1 VNGLLRAVLAPLR
14 GTFARS
20 VAILTSAALLQNAL
34 VLATSP
40 ILSRLFSPEE
50 FGVAGLV
57 YAFAAVPT
65 VAATG
70 HYFLAIMQTRKRV
83 ESVNIIVLSWLIV
96 FSVSFLASII
106 VTVIYYCRNI
116 IGGFGDQLGGNIF
129 FIPILM
135 LLEASRTVGRIWEVR
150 HADYRSLF
158 RNRLI
163 ETVGTI
169 ISQISAGLAGVGAI
183 GLVGGRLL
191 GIAASAFDLFYTF
204 ARDIGRSGRRSV
216 RLGKL
221 KQVARRHWRF
231 PVYQTPAD
239 LLGCLCRQIPP
250 IFLAAYFSVGAV
262 GLYWLANR
270 ILERPTQLFGAD
282 MNRVFVQ
289 RVADERGRARDP
301 ARLFIKSAL
310 AMAAL
315 SLPPFLLI
323 IAFGPDLF
331 SVFFGREWRQAGEYG
346 RWMALFSFGSL
357 CALPARSMTTVYGL
371 QRVYVIVETV
381 RALLGA
387 VFIVAAA
394 ELTNNDVTAVAA
406 FSVVQLAVI
415 AVFVAVIPV
424 LVRNRHVAGDRI
436 SAAAK

>member
-1 VNGLLRAVLAPLR
+1 MNENMGIAIVIRRIANAGLRRPLLARAVPRRTGVNDLIRAALAPLR

-106 VTVIYYCRNI
+106 VTIIYYCPNI
-116 IGGFGDQLGGNIF
+116 FGGFGDQLGCNIF

-135 LLEASRTVGRIWEVR
+135 LLEAFRTVGRVWEVR

-221 KQVARRHWRF
+221 KQVAGRYGDFPSTRRLRTCWAAF
-231 PVYQTPAD
+231 AD
-239 LLGCLCRQIPP
+239 RYHP
-250 IFLAAYFSVGAV
+250 FFSRRTFRSEPWDCIG
-262 GLYWLANR
+262 W
-270 ILERPTQLFGAD
+270 P
-282 MNRVFVQ
+282 
-289 RVADERGRARDP
+289 
-301 ARLFIKSAL
+301 
-310 AMAAL
+310 
-315 SLPPFLLI
+315 
-323 IAFGPDLF
+323 IAF
-331 SVFFGREWRQAGEYG
+331 SSGR
-346 RWMALFSFGSL
+346 
-357 CALPARSMTTVYGL
+357 
-371 QRVYVIVETV
+371 
-381 RALLGA
+381 
-387 VFIVAAA
+387 
-394 ELTNNDVTAVAA
+394 
-406 FSVVQLAVI
+406 
-415 AVFVAVIPV
+415 
-424 LVRNRHVAGDRI
+424 RNS
-436 SAAAK
+436 SAPI